1 MFETAAQLCASWS
14 TLYTAPRLDCSS
26 PATTSISTSFSA
38 TATKTWRCR
47 GVSSSST
54 AVSAR
59 RRSATLP
66 CSGRHPNPR
75 RGDPRSRRHPRW
87 GSDPGARRAAEL
99 HRDLE
104 DDERVCPGCEA
115 AGAAVAVELRR
126 DGDDSVVG
134 GLVAEVVELGAAD
147 LRVEV
152 AATVRLGVRSS
163 EQEVVQPFERSSA
176 LDSRGARRPSTHARD
191 SASSPRA
198 RDRAAPVSI

>member
-1 MFETAAQLCASWS
+1 M
-14 TLYTAPRLDCSS
+14 P
-26 PATTSISTSFSA
+26 
-38 TATKTWRCR
+38 
-47 GVSSSST
+47 
-54 AVSAR
+54 
-59 RRSATLP
+59 
-66 CSGRHPNPR
+66 
-75 RGDPRSRRHPRW
+75 
-87 GSDPGARRAAEL
+87 AEL

-134 GLVAEVVELGAAD
+134 GLAAEVVELGAAD

-163 EQEVVQPFERSSA
+163 EQKVVQPFERSSA
-176 LDSRGARRPSTHARD
+176 LDSRRAQALDPRTRFRVQPSRK
-191 SASSPRA
+191 